1 MLPASN
7 MYPRGSQN
15 GTIRMIQ
22 KMVEAALA
30 LKALE
35 SLLLMSGVSVFAVM
49 IGIGMVIFG

>member
-1 MLPASN
+1 
-7 MYPRGSQN
+7 
-15 GTIRMIQ
+15 MIQ